1 MGVFYMISVTGCHEL
16 LLRAVPAA
24 KAEDRMITH
33 SNSAVAAQTGNH
45 AQYNNPAIHSKTG

>member
-45 AQYNNPAIHSKTG
+45 GQYNNPAIHSKTG